1 MVLVCLSLSGATSTL
16 ELSGSVQS
24 LYLSLAVL
32 VYLVAEVS
40 LLFFTGWGSEIYVS
54 VTPVESVPE
63 DSQIVIAKCVL

>member
-1 MVLVCLSLSGATSTL
+1 M
-16 ELSGSVQS
+16 QS

-40 LLFFTGWGSEIYVS
+40 LLFSTGWGSENYVS